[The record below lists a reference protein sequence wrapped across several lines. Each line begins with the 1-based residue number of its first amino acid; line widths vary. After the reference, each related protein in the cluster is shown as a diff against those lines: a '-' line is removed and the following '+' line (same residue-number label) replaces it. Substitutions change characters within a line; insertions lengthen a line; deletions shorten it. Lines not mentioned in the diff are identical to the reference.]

1 MGSARFSAYGRLVE
15 AAQLTA
21 DRIQLFLDE
30 VANIEARLE
39 GLMSQKVDV
48 EQRLKSAI
56 ITENTF
62 RIDRSKEEL
71 TEIAESFRNL
81 EDERDRLRGN

>member
-1 MGSARFSAYGRLVE
+1 ME

-62 RIDRSKEEL
+62 RIDRSKE
-71 TEIAESFRNL
+71 
-81 EDERDRLRGN
+81 